1 MYTPNI
7 EQTECA
13 SGYFIRAHTSTLWF
27 GLALQDG
34 CVLAMCTWS
43 TEVRGLRHSFC
54 LSPSQRI
61 VGTGR
66 VRGFVREM
74 VL

>member
-13 SGYFIRAHTSTLWF
+13 SGYFIRARISRLWF

-34 CVLAMCTWS
+34 FVLAMCTRS
-43 TEVRGLRHSFC
+43 TEVRGLRHSKRYIQLCSSTFSD
-54 LSPSQRI
+54 L
-61 VGTGR
+61 
-66 VRGFVREM
+66 FV
-74 VL
+74 VFL